1 MDKEKKH
8 AAQKA
13 NRYEV
18 SKMFRFHWAVA
29 FQEPGATSPW
39 DAEPVK
45 WHVMRWRSWWK
56 YCVVQNIVLSKL
68 ERVGKRDIN
77 EHKNWR

>member
-39 DAEPVK
+39 DAD
-45 WHVMRWRSWWK
+45 
-56 YCVVQNIVLSKL
+56 NALT
-68 ERVGKRDIN
+68 
-77 EHKNWR
+77 